1 MNKYKT
7 FLLFPVFKNYKFCQN
22 EIFNQKN
29 FISRSSETRSL
40 VQALDGSIVF
50 EKIINI
56 NIPKPSLLFSKSV
69 TDQIKYN
76 FNLDEVDLIIMDCSL
91 SPIQHR
97 NLERF
102 FDKKI
107 IDRTQLII
115 EIFGLRAATKEGK
128 LQVELANLSF
138 EKTRLV
144 RSWTHLE
151 RQRGGLSKVGGPGES
166 QIELDKR
173 MINTKIKQLK
183 KLLSKVRQIRE
194 IQRKP
199 RKNDN
204 NLIFSLVGYTNSG
217 KSTIFNNLTSSN
229 VLVKDMVFA
238 TLDTKMSLVNLSNKK
253 KIILSDTV
261 GFISALPTELIDSF
275 NSSLEELF
283 SSDYLLLVHDLSN
296 PNIENE
302 AKLVFDTLK
311 KIGFTEEVLKDKVIN
326 IFNKSDINS
335 NVDNIDIKFKNKFVK
350 TCALTRDGTKNLKN
364 YLEKLIDKNF
374 SDILFFIPT
383 DSLKISSWLHKNSFV
398 YNDIYCD
405 ANFIGNKVKSKISIQ
420 KLQYFKSNFPHIK
433 INSIKQID
441 HD

>member
-1 MNKYKT
+1 MNKYKI
-7 FLLFPVFKNYKFCQN
+7 FLLFPIFKNNKFCQN
-22 EIFNQKN
+22 QIFNQKN
-29 FISRSSETRSL
+29 FISRSLETRSL
-40 VQALDGSIVF
+40 VQALDGTIIFERIV
-50 EKIINI
+50 NI
-56 NIPKPSLLFSKSV
+56 YVPKPPLLVSK
-69 TDQIKYN
+69 TIANEIRDN
-76 FNLDEVDLIIMDCSL
+76 FNIDKIDLIIIDCSL

-102 FDKKI
+102 FNKKI

-183 KLLSKVRQIRE
+183 KLLLKVKQTRE
-194 IQRKP
+194 VQRKP
-199 RKNDN
+199 RINDS

-217 KSTIFNNLTSSN
+217 KSTIFNNLSSSD

-283 SSDYLLLVHDLSN
+283 SSDYLLVVHDLSN
-296 PNIENE
+296 PDLENQ

-311 KIGFTEEVLKDKVIN
+311 EIGFTEQMLENKIIN
-326 IFNKSDINS
+326 IFNKSDLNS

-350 TCALTRDGTKNLKN
+350 TCALTKDGTKNLIN
-364 YLEKLIDKNF
+364 YLEKLVDKNF

-433 INSIKQID
+433 INLIKQID

>member
-7 FLLFPVFKNYKFCQN
+7 FLLFPVFKNNKFCQN
-22 EIFNQKN
+22 LIFNQKN
-29 FISRSSETRSL
+29 FISRSLETRSL
-40 VQALDGSIVF
+40 VQALDGSIIF
-50 EKIINI
+50 ERIVNI
-56 NIPKPSLLFSKSV
+56 NIPKPPLLVSKSIANE
-69 TDQIKYN
+69 IKHH
-76 FNLDEVDLIIMDCSL
+76 FNIDEIDLIIIDCSL

-102 FDKKI
+102 FEKKI

-173 MINTKIKQLK
+173 MIDTKIKQLK
-183 KLLSKVRQIRE
+183 KLLLKVKKTRE
-194 IQRKP
+194 VQRKP
-199 RKNDN
+199 RINDS

-217 KSTIFNNLTSSN
+217 KSTIFNNLSSSD

-283 SSDYLLLVHDLSN
+283 SSDYLLVVHDLSN
-296 PNIENE
+296 PDIENQ

-311 KIGFTEEVLKDKVIN
+311 EIGFSEEILKRKVVN
-326 IFNKSDINS
+326 IFNKYDLNS

-350 TCALTRDGTKNLKN
+350 TTALTKEGTKALKN
-364 YLEKLIDKNF
+364 YLEKLVDKNF
-374 SDILFFIPT
+374 SDVIFYIPA
-383 DSLKISSWLHKNSFV
+383 DSSKISSWIYKNSLV
-398 YNDIYCD
+398 YNDTFCD
-405 ANFIGNKVKSKISIQ
+405 INFIGNKIKTKISVK
-420 KLQYFKSNFPHIK
+420 KLKYFKSNYPHIRM
-433 INSIKQID
+433 NSI
-441 HD
+441 

>member
-7 FLLFPVFKNYKFCQN
+7 FLLFPVFKNNKFCQN
-22 EIFNQKN
+22 QIFNQKN
-29 FISRSSETRSL
+29 FISRSLETRSL
-40 VQALDGSIVF
+40 VEALGGLIIF
-50 EKIINI
+50 ERIINI
-56 NIPKPSLLFSKSV
+56 NVPKPSLLVSK
-69 TDQIKYN
+69 TIANEIKYN
-76 FNLDEVDLIIMDCSL
+76 FNLDDIDLIIIDCSL

-183 KLLSKVRQIRE
+183 KLLLKVKMTRE
-194 IQRKP
+194 VQRRP
-199 RKNDN
+199 RKNGS

-217 KSTIFNNLTSSN
+217 KSTIFNNLSSSD

-261 GFISALPTELIDSF
+261 GFISALPTELINSF

-283 SSDYLLLVHDLSN
+283 SSDYLLVVHDLSN
-296 PNIENE
+296 PNIENQ

-311 KIGFTEEVLKDKVIN
+311 EIGFTEQMLENKIIN
-326 IFNKSDINS
+326 VFNKSDLNS

-350 TCALTRDGTKNLKN
+350 TSALTKEGTKTLKK
-364 YLEKLIDKNF
+364 YLDKLIDKNF
-374 SDILFFIPT
+374 SDVLFYIPT

-398 YNDIYCD
+398 YNDIFCD
-405 ANFIGNKVKSKISIQ
+405 INFIGHKIKTKISIK
-420 KLQYFKSNFPHIK
+420 KLKYFKSNFPHIK
-433 INSIKQID
+433 IDSM
-441 HD
+441 

>member
-7 FLLFPVFKNYKFCQN
+7 FLLFPIFKNNKFCQN
-22 EIFNQKN
+22 QIFNQKN
-29 FISRSSETRSL
+29 FISRSLETRSL
-40 VQALDGSIVF
+40 VQALDGTINFERIV
-50 EKIINI
+50 NI
-56 NIPKPSLLFSKSV
+56 DVPKPPLLISK
-69 TDQIKYN
+69 TIANEIKDN
-76 FNLDEVDLIIMDCSL
+76 FNIDKIDLIIIDCSL

-102 FDKKI
+102 FNKKI

-128 LQVELANLSF
+128 LQVDLANLSF

-183 KLLSKVRQIRE
+183 KLLLKVKQTRE
-194 IQRKP
+194 VQRKP
-199 RKNDN
+199 RINDS

-217 KSTIFNNLTSSN
+217 KSTIFNNLSSSD

-283 SSDYLLLVHDLSN
+283 SSDYLLVVHDLSN
-296 PNIENE
+296 PDLENQ

-311 KIGFTEEVLKDKVIN
+311 EIGFSEELLENKVIN
-326 IFNKSDINS
+326 IFNKSDLNS
-335 NVDNIDIKFKNKFVK
+335 NIDNFDIKFKNKFVK
-350 TCALTRDGTKNLKN
+350 TSALTKKGMKTLKN
-364 YLEKLIDKNF
+364 YLDKLVDKNF
-374 SDILFFIPT
+374 IDATFYIPS
-383 DSLKISSWLHKNSFV
+383 DSLKISSWLHKNSLV
-398 YNDIYCD
+398 YNDIFCNI
-405 ANFIGNKVKSKISIQ
+405 NFIGNKIKTKISIK
-420 KLQYFKSNFPHIK
+420 KLKYFKSNYSHIRMD
-433 INSIKQID
+433 SM
-441 HD
+441 